1 MGQFNGNVI
10 CTEPANSLIVF
21 RHALMEEY
29 GLAAINIPSIEAL
42 AESDQ
47 IGYQRLLNIQN
58 YIQSINSYIYAGL
71 PVDPFPWLAANW
83 KGDDWRYWESGE
95 EGYSQTKMNVTD
107 IRNLMHFWDKSREDQ
122 EADGNKFTYRNQIAK
137 VQHSKDNCL
146 RTASSYETSEFAV
159 NVMGYSFLYHLEIYF
174 LNPSIHQDNSRV
186 LARKSDNLV
195 TGIPR
200 RNSGATFSPGR
211 SAKESTGVF
220 AADGITGSKDA
231 QDQAVGPMLTVWND
245 NLGGYQSPSPFLS
258 RLLEDIPS
266 ADIPL
271 ITLDTSNTTNRNP
284 EEFFKGINKSSQCTH
299 GMATPLNVHGGDPN
313 QFGPNFTKC
322 DTTDVEKIQ
331 ATNRS
336 NVNFTQGEVVLTYP
350 IDGEFIIQKYSPL
363 TEEIV
368 PFQQG
373 RTAFYQFI
381 ATSDE
386 LFRPI
391 VTGNGDEKIN
401 TSYVLPNDFLNMVRY
416 RYYPDD
422 DLNNKVIE
430 LPDWQKTAKIN
441 PYCQLRHYHIPQ
453 PDGSGMINTFTNPD
467 GPAIGTGG
475 ISSDIPLWW
484 GPVFVEGVTA
494 STQWKSSN
502 KGYRINAY
510 TYEEQAEEELPDINS
525 FDGLNFPAMQ
535 AFNGPYGQGHPDENT
550 YYFIKKFN
558 EAVGGSA
565 TPFGDN
571 EPVRQPFVSAPN
583 PATYVAVSGSNGVS
597 KFTPA
602 YDLEAANANNICFQL
617 CQAEYVGA
625 VDDASANSV
634 LGNDAPGAMYD
645 STAMRCRKLQVNG
658 AVEWNIKSPSVSF
671 ETLKEKIRS
680 AITYR
685 QEYFGDG
692 YGNINFG
699 ESVARDI
706 GGNTTGSHYFYNQN
720 GGGSTGVCF
729 PYDVYTKWK
738 ALNRPR
744 DTNEPWGGDGALSAT
759 MSGQTY
765 ITSRV
770 GSNTV
775 GISVMRRKFS
785 GGGKSGATISTDVNG
800 LYGVRGRSFGMAP
813 STSYDAHII
822 GAMMATI
829 SSSTTADTRG
839 LTSAFGSTTGDSYY
853 GFGSAGIFVR
863 VYDGWPDQDT
873 IAVPQYYTLL
883 HFNPSTFYGVND
895 DNELKTEFETVTPEV
910 GDTRSWVNQTLK
922 EVRFYTHVDEEGVYH
937 YEDKNIAVD
946 IPDPDMPDWLKE
958 RASTHH
964 LDFREPVYAGYLDT
978 PDPEDPNKNVRLR
991 NEGGSE
997 GNAVQDGDFI
1007 TSGTYL
1013 RPSDEWYIDTG
1024 RRKALVSDTGY
1035 TYSQIHIGAAIGDSE
1050 ILASGNNFSADDTF
1064 TLRNNI
1070 KIKIDE
1076 VENGGVTGWSFYE
1089 TDITTSNGTLAT
1101 NEERGTGFLPSD
1113 FPFTMTFAS
1122 DGGGEFCEIK
1132 IEKGFAYTRLGNDI
1146 GPKSLAGPT
1155 RLTLGSGEGKT
1166 WIEGTRS
1173 SSIAVA
1179 PTEGIR
1185 YLGQYE
1191 AVFFTQNDIGM
1202 ATFNEQNATSGTPRL
1217 QFFQLNIA

>member
-21 RHALMEEY
+21 RHMLMEEY
-29 GLAAINIPSIEAL
+29 GLAAINIPSIQAL
-42 AESDQ
+42 AEGGQ
-47 IGYQRLLNIQN
+47 IGYQKLLNIQG
-58 YIQSINSYIYAGL
+58 YVQQINNFVAAGL

-83 KGDDWRYWESGE
+83 NGGDWRYWQSGE
-95 EGYSQTKMNVTD
+95 EGYSQTQVNVTE
-107 IRNLMHFWDKSREDQ
+107 IRNLMRFWDKTREDQ
-122 EADGNKFTYRNQIAK
+122 EADSNKFTYRNRIAK
-137 VQHSKDNCL
+137 IQHSKDNCL
-146 RTASSYETSEFAV
+146 RTASSYETSPFAV

-186 LARKSDNLV
+186 LARKTDNLV

-220 AADGITGSKDA
+220 KGDGITDSKDA
-231 QDQAVGPMLTVWND
+231 QDQAVGPMLTVWNE

-266 ADIPL
+266 AEIPL
-271 ITLDTSNTTNRNP
+271 ITLDTTNTTNRNP
-284 EEFFKGINKSSQCTH
+284 EEFFEGINKSSQATH

-363 TEEIV
+363 TEEVV

-386 LFRPI
+386 LFRPLVI
-391 VTGNGDEKIN
+391 ADDDEKVN
-401 TSYVLPNDFLNMVRY
+401 KSYVLPNDFLNMVRY
-416 RYYPDD
+416 RYYSTS
-422 DLNNKVIE
+422 DLENKVIE
-430 LPDWQKTAKIN
+430 LPEWQKTAKIN
-441 PYCQLRHYHIPQ
+441 PYCQLRYYQIPQ

-494 STQWKSSN
+494 NTQWKSTN
-502 KGYRINAY
+502 KGVRINAY
-510 TYEEQAEEELPDINS
+510 TYEEQAEEDLPDIDS

-535 AFNGPYGQGHPDENT
+535 AFNGPYGKGHPDENT
-550 YYFIKKFN
+550 YSFIKKFN
-558 EAVGGSA
+558 EAVDGGER
-565 TPFGDN
+565 TYFGG
-571 EPVRQPFVSAPN
+571 APN
-583 PATYVAVSGSNGVS
+583 PSTYVAISGSNGLS

-602 YDLEAANANNICFQL
+602 YDLAAANPNNICFQL

-625 VDDASANSV
+625 VDDATTNSALS
-634 LGNDAPGAMYD
+634 NDAPGAMYD
-645 STAMRCRKLQVNG
+645 STAMRCRRLQEN
-658 AVEWNIKSPSVSF
+658 ATVEWNAKSPTVSF
-671 ETLKEKIRS
+671 ETLQEKIRS

-685 QEYFGDG
+685 QVYFGDG
-692 YGNINFG
+692 YGNIDF
-699 ESVARDI
+699 SARVSRDV
-706 GGNTTGSHYFYNQN
+706 GGNTTGSHYFYNKD

-759 MSGQTY
+759 MSSQTY

-785 GGGKSGATISTDVNG
+785 GGGKSGATISTDVVG

-813 STSYDAHII
+813 STSYSANII
-822 GAMMATI
+822 GAIMASIT
-829 SSSTTADTRG
+829 STTTADTRG
-839 LTSAFGSTTGDSYY
+839 LTSGFGSTTGDSYY

-873 IAVPQYYTLL
+873 VAVPQYYTLL

-895 DNELKTEFETVTPEV
+895 DNELKTLFPPLSPDV
-910 GDTRSWVNQTLK
+910 GNIRSGVNQTLK
-922 EVRFYTHVDEEGVYH
+922 EVRFYTSIDE
-937 YEDKNIAVD
+937 YEDKTIAID
-946 IPDPDMPDWLKE
+946 IPDPDMPDWIEE
-958 RASTHH
+958 RASTHY
-964 LDFREPVYAGYLDT
+964 LDFREPVYASYLDV
-978 PDPEDPNKNVRLR
+978 PDPEDATKNVRLR
-991 NEGGSE
+991 AEGDE
-997 GNAVQDGDFI
+997 DGNSVLSGTFI

-1013 RPSDEWYIDTG
+1013 RPMDEWKLNID
-1024 RRKALVSDTGY
+1024 RRGALVSETGY
-1035 TYSQIHIGAAIGDSE
+1035 TYSQLHIGAASDDSS
-1050 ILASGNNFSADDTF
+1050 IVSSGNNFKQDDTF

-1070 KIKIDE
+1070 KIKIEE
-1076 VENGGVTGWSFYE
+1076 VEDGGVTGWSFYN
-1089 TDITTSNGTLAT
+1089 TDITTSNGTLRGID
-1101 NEERGTGFLPSD
+1101 ERGTGFLPSD
-1113 FPFTMTFAS
+1113 FPFTMTFAA

-1132 IEKGFAYTRLGNDI
+1132 IEKGISYKRLGNDI

-1166 WIEGTRS
+1166 WVEGARS

-1202 ATFNEQNATSGTPRL
+1202 ATFNEQNSTSGTPRL

>member
-1 MGQFNGNVI
+1 
-10 CTEPANSLIVF
+10 
-21 RHALMEEY
+21 MEEY
-29 GLAAINIPSIEAL
+29 GLAAINLPSVLAL
-42 AESDQ
+42 AQGGQ
-47 IGYQRLLNIQN
+47 IGYQKLLNIQG
-58 YIQSINSYIYAGL
+58 YIGMINNRNAASL
-71 PVDPFPWLAANW
+71 PVDPFPWLAAAW
-83 KGDDWRYWESGE
+83 QASEWYYWESGE
-95 EGYSQTKMNVTD
+95 EGYSQTLMDPTI
-107 IRNLMHFWDKSREDQ
+107 IRNLMTFWDKDREQQ
-122 EADGNKFTYRNQIAK
+122 ELDSNKTNYRRLIAK
-137 VQHSKDNCL
+137 VQHSREHCL
-146 RTASSYETSEFAV
+146 RVSSKYETSNFAV

-211 SAKESTGVF
+211 SAKEPTGVF
-220 AADGITGSKDA
+220 AADGITGSKEA

-271 ITLDTSNTTNRNP
+271 ITLDTTNTTNRNP
-284 EEFFKGINKSSQCTH
+284 EEFFEGINKSSQATH

-363 TEEIV
+363 TEEVV

-391 VTGNGDEKIN
+391 VTGNGDEKVN

-416 RYYPDD
+416 RYYSSD
-422 DLNNKVIE
+422 DLENKVIE
-430 LPDWQKTAKIN
+430 LPEWQKTAKVN
-441 PYCQLRHYHIPQ
+441 PYCQLRHYQIPQ
-453 PDGSGMINTFTNPD
+453 PDGSGMINTFSNPD

-475 ISSDIPLWW
+475 VSSDIPLWL

-510 TYEEQAEEELPDINS
+510 TYEEQAEEELPNIDT

-535 AFNGPYGQGHPDENT
+535 AFNGPYGKGHPDENT
-550 YYFIKKFN
+550 YSFIKKFN
-558 EAVGGSA
+558 NAVDGGSRSSFA
-565 TPFGDN
+565 G
-571 EPVRQPFVSAPN
+571 APN
-583 PATYVAVSGSNGVS
+583 PSTYVAVSGSNGIS

-602 YDLEAANANNICFQL
+602 YDLAAANPNNICFQL

-625 VDDASANSV
+625 VDDATTNSALS
-634 LGNDAPGAMYD
+634 NDAPGSMYD
-645 STAMRCRKLQVNG
+645 STAMSCRRLQENA
-658 AVEWNIKSPSVSF
+658 AVEWNAKSPTVSF
-671 ETLKEKIRS
+671 ATLKEKIRS

-685 QEYFGDG
+685 QVYFGDG
-692 YGNINFG
+692 YGNIDFG
-699 ESVARDI
+699 ESVDRDI
-706 GGNTTGSHYFYNQN
+706 GGNTTGSHYFYNKN

-759 MSGQTY
+759 MSSQTY

-785 GGGKSGATISTDVNG
+785 GGGKNGATISTDVNG

-822 GAMMATI
+822 GAIMATI
-829 SSSTTADTRG
+829 TATTTADTRG
-839 LTSAFGSTTGDSYY
+839 LQSGFGSTTGDSYY

-873 IAVPQYYTLL
+873 VAVPQYYTLL
-883 HFNPSTFYGVND
+883 HFNPHTFYGVND
-895 DNELKTEFETVTPEV
+895 DNELKTSFETVEPDV
-910 GDTRSWVNQTLK
+910 GTARTHVNQTLK
-922 EVRFYTHVDEEGVYH
+922 EVRFYTEIDE
-937 YEDKNIAVD
+937 YEDKTIAID
-946 IPDPDMPDWLKE
+946 IPDPDMPEWIEE

-964 LDFREPVYAGYLDT
+964 LDFREPTYASYIEV
-978 PDPEDPNKNVRLR
+978 PDPDDPTENVRLR
-991 NEGGSE
+991 AEGDE
-997 GNAVQDGDFI
+997 DGNPVLQGTFI
-1007 TSGTYL
+1007 TSGTFL
-1013 RPSDEWYIDTG
+1013 RPSDEWYLNTS
-1024 RRKALVSDTGY
+1024 RRGQLVTETGY
-1035 TYSQIHIGAAIGDSE
+1035 TYKQLHIGAANAESSIITG
-1050 ILASGNNFSADDTF
+1050 GTNFKKDDTF
-1064 TLRNNI
+1064 KLRNNI

-1076 VENGGVTGWSFYE
+1076 VDEGAVTDWSFYN
-1089 TDITTSNGTLAT
+1089 TDITTSNGTLRG
-1101 NEERGTGFLPSD
+1101 NDERGTGFLPSD
-1113 FPFTMTFAS
+1113 FPFTMTFAA
-1122 DGGGEFCEIK
+1122 DGGGDFCEIR
-1132 IEKGFAYTRLGNDI
+1132 IAKGYAYYRLGNDI
-1146 GPKSLAGPT
+1146 GPKSLSGPT

-1202 ATFNEQNATSGTPRL
+1202 ATFKEQNSTSGTPRL